1 MTAGLVLLRKELL
14 ESWRTLR
21 LPIVTGLFLL
31 VGLSSPLLA
40 KFLPEIIKAAT
51 GDQLASIPI
60 PTPVAADA
68 ATQLWKNLAQFGA
81 IAAIV
86 LAMGSV
92 ATEKERGTAA
102 FVLSKT
108 ASRGAFLAAKIASIA
123 AVLAIGVVLATA
135 VAWFYAAVL
144 FEPLPVGGWV
154 AFAVMAWLGLAVW
167 GAITFAGSVIT
178 GSTAAAAG
186 IGFVALLVLSILGAV
201 PNVGHWMPSG
211 LAEPAVAAAA
221 GTSIDAGHVA
231 SATVGCV
238 VLTVVA
244 LVGAALSFRRQEL

>member
-1 MTAGLVLLRKELL
+1 MTGGLVLFRKELL

-21 LPIVTGLFLL
+21 LPIVTGLFLV

-51 GDQLASIPI
+51 GDQLPSIPI
-60 PTPVAADA
+60 PAPVAADA
-68 ATQLWKNLAQFGA
+68 GTQLWKNLTQFGA

-92 ATEKERGTAA
+92 AAEKERGTAA

-108 ASRGAFLAAKIASIA
+108 VSRGAFLAAKVASIG
-123 AVLAIGVVLATA
+123 AVLAIGVALATA
-135 VAWFYAAVL
+135 VAWFYTAVL

-154 AFAVMAWLGLAVW
+154 AFAVLAWLGLAVW
-167 GAITFAGSVIT
+167 GAITFAGSVVT

-186 IGFVALLVLSILGAV
+186 IGFVGLLVLSIASAV
-201 PNVGHWMPSG
+201 PSVGHYLPGG
-211 LAEPAVAAAA
+211 LAEPAIALAA
-221 GTSIDAGHVA
+221 GTDVDTTDVATAVAG
-231 SATVGCV
+231 TL
-238 VLTVVA
+238 VLIVVA
-244 LVGAALSFRRQEL
+244 LVVAAWSFRNQEL

>member
-1 MTAGLVLLRKELL
+1 MTGGLVLLRKELL

-51 GDQLASIPI
+51 GDQLPSIPI

-68 ATQLWKNLAQFGA
+68 TTQLWKNVAQFGA

-92 ATEKERGTAA
+92 AAEKERGTAA

-108 ASRGAFLAAKIASIA
+108 VSRGAFLAAKVASIG

-135 VAWFYAAVL
+135 VAWFYTAVL
-144 FEPLPVGGWV
+144 FEPLPVAGWV
-154 AFAVMAWLGLAVW
+154 GFAVLAWLGLAVW
-167 GAITFAGSVIT
+167 GAITFAGSVVT

-186 IGFVALLVLSILGAV
+186 IGFVGLLVLSIASAIPTIGDYLPG
-201 PNVGHWMPSG
+201 G
-211 LAEPAVAAAA
+211 LAGPAIGMAA
-221 GTSIDAGHVA
+221 GTEVSTSDVATAVAG
-231 SATVGCV
+231 TL
-238 VLTVVA
+238 VLIVLAIVVA
-244 LVGAALSFRRQEL
+244 AWSFRNQEI

>member
-1 MTAGLVLLRKELL
+1 MTGGLVLLRKELL

-51 GDQLASIPI
+51 GDQLPSIPI

-68 ATQLWKNLAQFGA
+68 ATQLWKNVAQFGA

-92 ATEKERGTAA
+92 AAEKERGTAA

-108 ASRGAFLAAKIASIA
+108 VSRGAFLAAKVASIG

-135 VAWFYAAVL
+135 VAWFYTAVL
-144 FEPLPVGGWV
+144 FEPLPAAGWV
-154 AFAVMAWLGLAVW
+154 GFAVLAWLGLAVW
-167 GAITFAGSVIT
+167 GAITFAGSVVT

-186 IGFVALLVLSILGAV
+186 IGFVGLLVLSIASAIPTIGDYLPG
-201 PNVGHWMPSG
+201 G
-211 LAEPAVAAAA
+211 LAGPAIGMAA
-221 GTSIDAGHVA
+221 GTEVSTSDVATAVAG
-231 SATVGCV
+231 TL
-238 VLTVVA
+238 VLIVLAIVVA
-244 LVGAALSFRRQEL
+244 AWSFRNQEI

>member
-1 MTAGLVLLRKELL
+1 MTGGLVLLRKELL

-51 GDQLASIPI
+51 GDQLPSIPI

-68 ATQLWKNLAQFGA
+68 GTQVWKNIAQFGA

-92 ATEKERGTAA
+92 AAEKERGTAA

-108 ASRGAFLAAKIASIA
+108 VSRGAFLAAKVLSIGL
-123 AVLAIGVVLATA
+123 VLAIGVGLATA
-135 VAWFYAAVL
+135 VAWFYTAVL
-144 FEPLPVGGWV
+144 FEPLPVGGWLG
-154 AFAVMAWLGLAVW
+154 FAVLAWLGVAVW
-167 GAITFAGSVIT
+167 AAITIAGSVVT

-186 IGFVALLVLSILGAV
+186 IGFVGLLVLSIVSAI
-201 PNVGHWMPSG
+201 PTVGHWLPGG
-211 LAEPAVAAAA
+211 LAEPAIALAA
-221 GTSIDAGHVA
+221 GTDVA
-231 SATVGCV
+231 TTDIATAVGGTV
-238 VLTVVA
+238 VVIAVA
-244 LVGAALSFRRQEL
+244 LVVAAWSFRNQEI

>member
-1 MTAGLVLLRKELL
+1 MTGGLVLLRKELL

-51 GDQLASIPI
+51 GDQLPSIPI

-68 ATQLWKNLAQFGA
+68 ATQLWKNVAQFGA

-92 ATEKERGTAA
+92 AAEKERGTAA

-108 ASRGAFLAAKIASIA
+108 VSRGAFLAAKVASIG

-135 VAWFYAAVL
+135 VAWFYTAVL
-144 FEPLPVGGWV
+144 FEPLPVAGWV
-154 AFAVMAWLGLAVW
+154 GFAVLAWLGLAVW
-167 GAITFAGSVIT
+167 GAITFAGSVVT

-186 IGFVALLVLSILGAV
+186 IGFVGLLVLSIASAIPTIGDYLPG
-201 PNVGHWMPSG
+201 G
-211 LAEPAVAAAA
+211 LAGPAIGMAA
-221 GTSIDAGHVA
+221 GTEVSASDVATAVAG
-231 SATVGCV
+231 TL
-238 VLTVVA
+238 VLIVLAIVVA
-244 LVGAALSFRRQEL
+244 AWSFRNQEI

>member
-1 MTAGLVLLRKELL
+1 MTGGLVLLRKELL

-51 GDQLASIPI
+51 GDQLPSIPI

-68 ATQLWKNLAQFGA
+68 ATQLWKNVAQFGA

-92 ATEKERGTAA
+92 AAEKERGTAA

-108 ASRGAFLAAKIASIA
+108 VSRGAFLAAKVASIG

-135 VAWFYAAVL
+135 VAWFYTAVL
-144 FEPLPVGGWV
+144 FEPLPVAGWV
-154 AFAVMAWLGLAVW
+154 GFAVLAWLGLAVW
-167 GAITFAGSVIT
+167 GAITFASSVVT

-186 IGFVALLVLSILGAV
+186 IGFVGLLVLSIASAIPTIGNYLPG
-201 PNVGHWMPSG
+201 G
-211 LAEPAVAAAA
+211 LAGPAIGMAA
-221 GTSIDAGHVA
+221 GTEVSTSDVATAVAG
-231 SATVGCV
+231 TL
-238 VLTVVA
+238 VLIVLAIVVA
-244 LVGAALSFRRQEL
+244 AWSFRNQEI

>member
-1 MTAGLVLLRKELL
+1 MTGGLVLLRKELL

-51 GDQLASIPI
+51 GDQLPSIPI
-60 PTPVAADA
+60 PKPVAADA
-68 ATQLWKNLAQFGA
+68 ATQLWKNVAQFGA

-92 ATEKERGTAA
+92 AAEKERGTAA

-108 ASRGAFLAAKIASIA
+108 VSRGAFLAAKVASIG

-135 VAWFYAAVL
+135 VAWFYTAVL
-144 FEPLPVGGWV
+144 FEPLPVAGWV
-154 AFAVMAWLGLAVW
+154 GFAVLAWLGLAVW
-167 GAITFAGSVIT
+167 GAITFAGSVVT

-186 IGFVALLVLSILGAV
+186 IGFVGLLVLSIASAIPTIGDYLPG
-201 PNVGHWMPSG
+201 G
-211 LAEPAVAAAA
+211 LAGPAIGMAA
-221 GTSIDAGHVA
+221 GTEVSASDVATAVAG
-231 SATVGCV
+231 TL
-238 VLTVVA
+238 VLIVLAIVVA
-244 LVGAALSFRRQEL
+244 AWSFRNQEI

>member
-1 MTAGLVLLRKELL
+1 MTGGLVLLRKELL

-51 GDQLASIPI
+51 GDQLPSIPI

-68 ATQLWKNLAQFGA
+68 ATQLWKNVAQFGA

-92 ATEKERGTAA
+92 AAEKERGTAA

-108 ASRGAFLAAKIASIA
+108 VSRGAFLAAKVASIG

-135 VAWFYAAVL
+135 VAWFYTAVL
-144 FEPLPVGGWV
+144 FEPLPVAGWV
-154 AFAVMAWLGLAVW
+154 GFAVLAWLGLAVW
-167 GAITFAGSVIT
+167 GAITFAGSVVT

-186 IGFVALLVLSILGAV
+186 IGFVGLLVLSIASAIPTIGDYLPG
-201 PNVGHWMPSG
+201 G
-211 LAEPAVAAAA
+211 LAGPAIGMAA
-221 GTSIDAGHVA
+221 GTEVSTSDVATAVAG
-231 SATVGCV
+231 TLILM
-238 VLTVVA
+238 VLAIVVA
-244 LVGAALSFRRQEL
+244 AWSFRNQEI